1 MAETETKEEP
11 KTVVEEEWPWGC
23 CVVRRPK
30 IEKPKHIKKEKNM
43 EEIRKRKK
51 ERREMAKNRVG
62 EEQKQAREKAI
73 QYLHT
78 WKENRDQWRF
88 KSNCQVGEV
97 LNDEV

>member
-1 MAETETKEEP
+1 M
-11 KTVVEEEWPWGC
+11 
-23 CVVRRPK
+23 RRPK

-51 ERREMAKNRVG
+51 ERREMEKNRAG

-78 WKENRDQWRF
+78 WKENRDQWKF
-88 KSNCQVGEV
+88 KSNCQVEEV
-97 LNDEV
+97 LSDDV

>member
-1 MAETETKEEP
+1 MT
-11 KTVVEEEWPWGC
+11 C
-23 CVVRRPK
+23 RPK

-43 EEIRKRKK
+43 EESRKRKK
-51 ERREMAKNRVG
+51 ERREMEKNRAG

-88 KSNCQVGEV
+88 KSNCQVGKV